1 MTSMTAGM
9 PWVSVPVLSNT
20 TVSMS
25 ASRSIWPPLLM
36 MMPARAACVIEDS
49 TEVGAA
55 TRMPVP

>member
-1 MTSMTAGM
+1 MTAGV

-20 TVSMS
+20 MVSMP
-25 ASRSIWPPLLM
+25 ASFSMWPPLLM
-36 MMPARAACVIEDS
+36 IMPVRAASVIEDS